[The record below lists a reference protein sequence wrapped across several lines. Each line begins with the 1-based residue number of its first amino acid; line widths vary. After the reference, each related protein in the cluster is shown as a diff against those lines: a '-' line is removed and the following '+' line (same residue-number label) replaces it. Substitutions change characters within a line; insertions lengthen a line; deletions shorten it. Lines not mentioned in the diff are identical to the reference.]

1 LSGLCVHFMPL
12 INLHTHST
20 YSDGTLEPAA
30 LAREAVRAGVKYF
43 SLTDHDGTGGWA
55 EMAPALKEAGL
66 AYCCG
71 VEISTSL
78 HENLHILGYGIN
90 PADPVLNGRLADFR
104 ARRVV
109 RIKKVLELLGGLGIE
124 IAFEE
129 LAVSGNRTVGRPQ
142 VADALRSRRIVP
154 TRSQAFKRYLAP
166 GAPAYVGPSGPSIEE
181 AIRAVTD
188 AGGRAVL
195 AHPGALGKVIDLA
208 AWKDFGLAGIEAF
221 YPAHT
226 GAATREFVSL
236 ASRHGL
242 FVTAGT
248 DFHGP
253 GTQRDDMGGFE
264 FEDVYFSEI
273 KKLFI

>member
-1 LSGLCVHFMPL
+1 MPL

-20 YSDGTLEPAA
+20 WSDGTLEPAA
-30 LAREAVRAGVKYF
+30 LAREAARAGVRYF
-43 SLTDHDGTGGWA
+43 SLTDHDGTGGWG
-55 EMAPALKEAGL
+55 EMEPALKEAGL

-71 VEISTSL
+71 VEISTGL
-78 HENLHILGYGIN
+78 HENMHILGYGIN
-90 PADPVLNGRLADFR
+90 PADPVLNERLAAFR

-109 RIKKVLELLGGLGIE
+109 RIKNVLELLRGLGIE
-124 IAFEE
+124 IAFED
-129 LAVSGNRTVGRPQ
+129 LPKPGNRTVGRPQ
-142 VADALRSRRIVP
+142 VADVLRARKLVP

-166 GAPAYVGPSGPSIEE
+166 GAPAYVAPNGPSIEE
-181 AIRAVTD
+181 AIAAIRD

-195 AHPGALGKVIDLA
+195 AHPGAVGKVMDLG
-208 AWKDFGLAGIEAF
+208 AWKDCGLEGIEAF

-236 ASRHGL
+236 AARHGL

-253 GTQRDDMGGFE
+253 GTERGVMGGFE
-264 FEDVYFSEI
+264 FEEQYFSEI